1 MAARGAGTSNARKRV
16 RAMFP
21 KTLFRALRCVFMVA
35 ATLGFCAASPAQD
48 YPRARP
54 IHLVVPFPAGGATDV
69 LGRLVGQE
77 LGRVLGQVVI
87 VENKAGAAG
96 SIGTD
101 HVAKSAPDGYTVCF
115 CTTGPQVILPHLTK
129 QPFDPRK
136 DLLPVI
142 HIHNVPNVLVAR
154 TTLAAD
160 SLPELVQLARSK
172 PGAIGY
178 GTTGLGGP
186 QHLAG
191 EHLQKLAGIRLN
203 HVPYKG
209 ENPAFNDL
217 MAGHVDLV
225 FGSIA
230 VAEPLIRAGKIKPIA
245 VTGKRRSSSLADVP
259 TVAEQ
264 GYPDYEAYTFVGLNV
279 PAGTPAPVI
288 ETLNRATNEVLADPR
303 VREKMLAMAVDRV
316 GGTSKAYAAFLAA
329 EYEKMGR
336 LIEEGRIVL
345 KE

>member
-1 MAARGAGTSNARKRV
+1 MAVFSATRFRV
-16 RAMFP
+16 LGS
-21 KTLFRALRCVFMVA
+21 LFLVALALAFSVA
-35 ATLGFCAASPAQD
+35 SRAQD
-48 YPRARP
+48 YPKARP

-101 HVAKSAPDGYTVCF
+101 QVAQSAPDGYTICF
-115 CTTGPQVILPHLTK
+115 CTTGPQVIQPHLTK
-129 QPFDPRK
+129 QTFDPRK
-136 DLLPVI
+136 DLVPVI
-142 HIHNVPNVLVAR
+142 HVHDVPNVLVAR
-154 TTLAAD
+154 TTLAANTV
-160 SLPELVQLARSK
+160 PELVRLARSK
-172 PGAIGY
+172 PGEISY
-178 GTTGLGGP
+178 GTTGQAGP

-191 EHLQKLAGIRLN
+191 EYFQKLAGIRLN

-209 ENPAFNDL
+209 ENPAFTDL
-217 MAGHVDLV
+217 MAGHVDLA

-245 VTGKRRSSSLADVP
+245 VTGKHRSPSLGGVP

-279 PAGTPAPVI
+279 PAGTPGPVI
-288 ETLNRATNEVLADPR
+288 DKLNRATNEVLADQR
-303 VREKMLAMAVDRV
+303 VREKMLAMAVERV

-336 LIEEGRIVL
+336 LIEEGQIVL